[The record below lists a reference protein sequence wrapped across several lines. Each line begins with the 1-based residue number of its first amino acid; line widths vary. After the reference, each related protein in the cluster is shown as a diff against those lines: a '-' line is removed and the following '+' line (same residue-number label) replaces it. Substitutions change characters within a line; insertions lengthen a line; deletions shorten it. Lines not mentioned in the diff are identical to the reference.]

1 MNRYET
7 IMILSPKLKEEE
19 TKSAIQ
25 KIKDL
30 ITSNGEVVTT
40 DEWGLRKLA
49 YPIQKF
55 NEGYYVLIDFRSEVD
70 FIDELYRVYNIT
82 DEIIKHIIVKKDEE

>member
-7 IMILSPKLKEEE
+7 IMILKPTLTEKE
-19 TKSAIQ
+19 TKNAIQ

-40 DEWGLRKLA
+40 EEWGLRKLA
-49 YPIQKF
+49 YPILNFK
-55 NEGYYVLIDFRSEVD
+55 EGHYVLIGFRSEAD
-70 FIDELYRVYNIT
+70 FIDELNRVYNIT